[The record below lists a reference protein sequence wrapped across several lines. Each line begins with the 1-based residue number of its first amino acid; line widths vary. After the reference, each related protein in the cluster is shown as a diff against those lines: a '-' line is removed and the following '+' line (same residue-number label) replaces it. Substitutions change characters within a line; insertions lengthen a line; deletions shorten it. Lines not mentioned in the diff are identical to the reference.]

1 MPELPEVEIVKKT
14 LIKYLV
20 NQKVSKVEILNKKL
34 RYTIQNQLKK
44 LVGKKILKIDR
55 NAKFILIRFTDDLNL
70 MTHFGMTGKYLVL
83 DKYQILHRTSFFYQ
97 ITQRLQKHDHL
108 VITFQNKTILIY
120 NDIRKFGFIKLIH
133 SRNLL
138 KDNHLVKIG
147 PDPLS
152 KKFNSNYCSDY
163 LKAKNKNIKNMLL
176 DQSFVGGI
184 GNIYASEILFKSKI
198 HPQRKCSTITPTE
211 IKKIIYFSKSVLK
224 KSIRLGGSSI
234 KNYTNSEGQKG
245 KFQREFN
252 VYSREKERCV
262 TKSCKHKISK
272 IIIAGRST
280 FYCQNCQHK

>member
-1 MPELPEVEIVKKT
+1 MIINIYGSTGIIGKT
-14 LIKYLV
+14 TLSLIKKNFFNYKINLLCAKNNFKLLAKQSREYNVKYLYLD
-20 NQKVSKVEILNKKL
+20 NQK
-34 RYTIQNQLKK
+34 
-44 LVGKKILKIDR
+44 
-55 NAKFILIRFTDDLNL
+55 
-70 MTHFGMTGKYLVL
+70 
-83 DKYQILHRTSFFYQ
+83 
-97 ITQRLQKHDHL
+97 
-108 VITFQNKTILIY
+108 LIY

-133 SRNLL
+133 SRNLFA
-138 KDNHLVKIG
+138 DNHLVKIG

-152 KKFNSNYCSDY
+152 KKFNSNYCLDY

-176 DQSFVGGI
+176 DQSFGGGI

-198 HPQRKCSTITPTE
+198 HPQRKCSTITPAE

-262 TKSCKHKISK
+262 TKSCKYKISK